1 MNMPGETR
9 GGRKHT
15 ADWALKKMGHADVI
29 MQAIFY
35 TYDHEKNISG
45 APSGGKSYILHLASV
60 RSAAEQVFGER
71 RGACIMQC
79 LPPPYAG
86 AFGCLTQS
94 FRTNPTLFSFHNP
107 LPLLIAWSSSVCAS
121 CRLVLQLQGSRSHEL
136 CLRLER
142 AKYEQRVLSV
152 NSIKRP
158 LLEQS
163 PINMPK
169 SWKEKENHF
178 HTWFSGRAESFLLFF
193 FFSPAQTLCWRADR
207 VLIHKWKERTES
219 KDVITN
225 ANAMI

>member
-1 MNMPGETR
+1 MNMPGET

-60 RSAAEQVFGER
+60 HSEAEQVFRER
-71 RGACIMQC
+71 RGTCIMQC

-136 CLRLER
+136 
-142 AKYEQRVLSV
+142 LS
-152 NSIKRP
+152 S
-158 LLEQS
+158 
-163 PINMPK
+163 
-169 SWKEKENHF
+169 
-178 HTWFSGRAESFLLFF
+178 TWASQIWTTCAFCK
-193 FFSPAQTLCWRADR
+193 Q
-207 VLIHKWKERTES
+207 H
-219 KDVITN
+219 
-225 ANAMI
+225 